1 MKSFKILTLLALLV
15 TFSVITLGAYV
26 RLSDAG
32 LGCPDWPGCYG
43 KILVPDSLDQAAEDY
58 QGNET
63 HILETDKAWKE
74 MIHRYLASALGLIIL
89 IMSIL
94 AWRNRGEPE
103 QPIILP
109 VVLVGLVIFQ
119 GLLGMWTVTL
129 LLKPLFVTAH
139 LLGGMTTLLLLFW
152 LLLKTRKSKPI
163 LSLYRQNKALFPL
176 AVFALIILYGQIFL
190 GGWTSSN
197 YAALICPDFP
207 TCQRQ
212 WWPVMD
218 IKEGFTLWR
227 GLGIDYEFGV
237 LKTGAR
243 TAVHMMHRVGA
254 LITFLVLLSLIF
266 IAIKNEMSAIRH
278 SAILVMV
285 LLFAQVSLGI
295 ANIKLGLPL
304 HLAVAHNGVAALLLL
319 SLALLL
325 NNIMRVRNH

>member
-1 MKSFKILTLLALLV
+1 V
-15 TFSVITLGAYV
+15 
-26 RLSDAG
+26 
-32 LGCPDWPGCYG
+32 
-43 KILVPDSLDQAAEDY
+43 AADY
-58 QGNET
+58 QGKET
-63 HILETDKAWKE
+63 RTLETAKAWKE
-74 MIHRYLASALGLIIL
+74 MIHRYLASVLGLIIL
-89 IMSIL
+89 IMAIL
-94 AWRNRGEPE
+94 AWRNRDDPG
-103 QPIILP
+103 QPILLP
-109 VVLVGLVIFQ
+109 TLLVCLVIFQ

-129 LLKPLFVTAH
+129 LLKPIFVTAH
-139 LLGGMTTLLLLFW
+139 LLGGITTLLLLFW
-152 LLLKTRKSKPI
+152 LLLKMRKPKQI
-163 LSLYRQNKALFPL
+163 LALYKQSKALFPL
-176 AVFALIILYGQIFL
+176 AVFAIIILYGQIFL

-207 TCQRQ
+207 TCQGQ

-218 IKEGFTLWR
+218 IKEGFTMWR

-254 LITFLVLLSLIF
+254 LITFLIIICLVF

-285 LLFAQVSLGI
+285 LLFAQISLGI